1 MSLSLAFTV
10 IIIIIIITI
19 IIIIIIV
26 IIIVVEIV
34 IEMMY
39 TLVKE
44 KYSSVQKP
52 RKAFVACL
60 SPPWISKCLKT
71 KTVAVWGMVAHAFNP
86 STWEAEAGGF
96 LSSRPAWSTE

>member
-1 MSLSLAFTV
+1 MSLSLAFPV
-10 IIIIIIITI
+10 IIIIIIT
-19 IIIIIIV
+19 IIIIV

-86 STWEAEAGGF
+86 STREAEAGGF
-96 LSSRPAWSTE
+96 MSKRPA

>member
-10 IIIIIIITI
+10 IIIIIITI

-86 STWEAEAGGF
+86 STWESEAGGF
-96 LSSRPAWSTE
+96 LSSMPAWSTE